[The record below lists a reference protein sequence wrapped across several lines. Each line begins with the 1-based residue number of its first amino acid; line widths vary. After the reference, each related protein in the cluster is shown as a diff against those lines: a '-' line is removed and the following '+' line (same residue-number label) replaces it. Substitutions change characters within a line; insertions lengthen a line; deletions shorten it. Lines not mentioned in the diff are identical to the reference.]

1 MFEFFND
8 FMNDKNT
15 FIVTILL
22 TVVSASVLYAA
33 VKISIGVK
41 DLIEK
46 ENLEKMIQK
55 EISKAQKNEN

>member
-55 EISKAQKNEN
+55 EISKAKKNEN